1 MALLPP
7 EHLQTTKVIH
17 SRWLFKGVMVHEKKA
32 NAGHRRIKIHPVQ
45 QELPEFRP
53 VYRQASCIKV
63 DPSISTTSMSFF
75 FFLAIAV
82 SNDHCFPAVG
92 KTPCWQNTI
101 ALHVD
106 GGESRNFLSFNPWPA
121 LGRSYTACVSFLQPW
136 VTGKKFARQCWQGNP
151 SWRAVVCSRVH
162 LGTIAC
168 QILLR
173 LSPAFFVAA
182 SDHGW
187 LRSRLPP
194 PPCPGEDGAYRL
206 RLEQLLTIIEVESG
220 RLVDRYIQPAY

>member
-32 NAGHRRIKIHPVQ
+32 NAGHRLIKIHPVQ

-136 VTGKKFARQCWQGNP
+136 VTGKKNLHDGADRGIPPDEQLSAPGYTWVQ
-151 SWRAVVCSRVH
+151 
-162 LGTIAC
+162 
-168 QILLR
+168 
-173 LSPAFFVAA
+173 SPAKFSYDYHQRF
-182 SDHGW
+182 
-187 LRSRLPP
+187 L
-194 PPCPGEDGAYRL
+194 
-206 RLEQLLTIIEVESG
+206 
-220 RLVDRYIQPAY
+220 

>member
-7 EHLQTTKVIH
+7 EPLQTTKVIH

-32 NAGHRRIKIHPVQ
+32 NAGHRLIKIHPVQ

-106 GGESRNFLSFNPWPA
+106 GGGIEEFSI
-121 LGRSYTACVSFLQPW
+121 LQP
-136 VTGKKFARQCWQGNP
+136 VACLRQVIHCVRFFPATLGYRKEICTTVLTGESLLTSSCLLPGT
-151 SWRAVVCSRVH
+151 
-162 LGTIAC
+162 LGYN
-168 QILLR
+168 
-173 LSPAFFVAA
+173 
-182 SDHGW
+182 
-187 LRSRLPP
+187 RLPNP
-194 PPCPGEDGAYRL
+194 
-206 RLEQLLTIIEVESG
+206 LTIITSVFCS
-220 RLVDRYIQPAY
+220 R